1 MGMESS
7 LTVLERENRIQ
18 ILAKMLGGDK
28 TGKAAR
34 NNALEL
40 LN

>member
-1 MGMESS
+1 MESK
-7 LTVLERENRIQ
+7 LILLKHEERIQ
-18 ILAKMLGGDK
+18 VLANMLGGDK
-28 TGKAAR
+28 TGSAAR